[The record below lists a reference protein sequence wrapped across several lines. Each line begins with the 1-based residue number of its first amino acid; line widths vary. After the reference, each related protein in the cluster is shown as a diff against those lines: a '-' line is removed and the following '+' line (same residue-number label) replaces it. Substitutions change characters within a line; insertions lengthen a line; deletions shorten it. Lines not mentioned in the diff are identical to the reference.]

1 MTEVILVIILI
12 FIVLLLILYNLYVK
26 QNFKTVEKS
35 KKRLDDLSVLND
47 LVKIVGNL
55 QPVNEKLNNINDT
68 LIKKF
73 SIDYSSIVIFDGK
86 EFIAKASNLDKK
98 NIKTIEN
105 IHTNNIFAE
114 SIQSK
119 EAKYLTVENP
129 MDNLPYL
136 KEERSRAKTAIF
148 FPLYIET
155 VFVGFW
161 LIESRTPKGFND
173 MDMQIMMEVKS
184 RILDILRTMQ
194 FQASIENMVKDD
206 LFSELKTYE
215 SLLSEGKIK
224 LEKHNESSVIMY
236 RISNIEKLNNEF
248 SREAGNVTI
257 TNVTKAIQKTL
268 DGLGEEYI
276 FVRYSGPKFAIAFP
290 GMSVDNIVEILKSI
304 HKSGESATIME
315 SEVSNK
321 QIEETESFDDLV
333 DLTET
338 NIEESK
344 TKKKKDKKEDKAVQ
358 PRLNIV
364 AAKYYRGTALEVLT
378 KELEDFLEE
387 RDKESS
393 ITII

>member
-136 KEERSRAKTAIF
+136 KEERSRSKTAIF

-184 RILDILRTMQ
+184 RILDIIRTMQ